1 MPEKRMMLL
10 TADKLIMATHHGE
23 VVVILD
29 LISAGVFP
37 EMEVG
42 LRMLPAEAH
51 AFAQQLKEWADKA
64 ESELPR
70 AQELS

>member
-10 TADKLIMATHHGE
+10 TADKLMLATRRGD

-29 LISAGVFP
+29 LTSAGVFP

-42 LRMLPAEAH
+42 LRMLPAEARM
-51 AFAQQLKEWADKA
+51 FAGQLKEWADKA
-64 ESELPR
+64 ENELPR
-70 AQELS
+70 A